1 MDLISVGIFNVV
13 FNVERM
19 VVLFLSRFVIVTVI
33 GDEISVV
40 CSVLSVIGVTTAE
53 VIKFEDSVDAEAT
66 NETNQ

>member
-40 CSVLSVIGVTTAE
+40 CSVLSFIGVTTAE

>member
-19 VVLFLSRFVIVTVI
+19 VVLFLSRLVIVTVI

>member
-19 VVLFLSRFVIVTVI
+19 VVLFLSRLVIVTVI
-33 GDEISVV
+33 GDEIPVV

>member
-19 VVLFLSRFVIVTVI
+19 VVLFLSRLVIVTVI

-66 NETNQ
+66 N

>member
-19 VVLFLSRFVIVTVI
+19 VVLFLSRLVIVTVI

-53 VIKFEDSVDAEAT
+53 VIKFEDSVDA
-66 NETNQ
+66 